1 MENPKQTG
9 GATGSAKIR
18 IPIADVECT
27 ANRKMEK
34 IDELAASISS
44 LGLLQPILLADSGG
58 GKWRVVDGRRRFMA
72 LQSLK
77 REYLEPEEY
86 VWYAGD
92 KDDAAAF
99 VANFARENLT
109 LAEEV
114 EQMRG
119 LFDER
124 FRASIRIGEIARILG
139 RTKQWVALRMN
150 LASLAGQ
157 WRTVLNDREK
167 YPQWTT
173 AMLELI
179 AREPASVQK
188 GLEHMLNNRWTISLA
203 DLKRHL
209 EDEHR
214 NLASAPFDTAKCRTC
229 PRRTGAQQELFAEF
243 ADKQDACLDKACY
256 MRHALA
262 FVKAQKK
269 ARPDLI
275 LIRGTRSDYGS
286 PPYEY
291 AEQMHALG
299 EGSFDEVRAPKK
311 GETPNAL
318 FCTGSEIGRWAVA
331 VKAKPTGKPADAPHE
346 KTLAEREQELKAKRT
361 KLALQKLAA
370 WIESPENTFDAWKT
384 RGHYDEREAHTAAL
398 KLAMWYGFAEIVPGL
413 YRWFR
418 PNFPDEGEFDA
429 RAFSHAS
436 GCIHAALTGEIAS
449 TLADLNLQTGPDI
462 CGLLFL
468 DYDRFFR
475 EAEAE
480 IPAPK
485 SLEIARLRAKA
496 AKKK

>member
-1 MENPKQTG
+1 MSNTQQKKP
-9 GATGSAKIR
+9 
-18 IPIADVECT
+18 IPIDAVECT
-27 ANRKMEK
+27 ANRGASTQGIE
-34 IDELAASISS
+34 ELAANICAM
-44 LGLLQPILLADSGG
+44 GLLQPILLADAGG
-58 GKWRVVDGRRRFMA
+58 GKWRVVDGRRRFAA
-72 LQSLK
+72 LKTLTQELT
-77 REYLEPEEY
+77 PEMY
-86 VWYAGD
+86 TVYHGG

-119 LFDER
+119 MYDGR
-124 FRASIRIGEIARILG
+124 FRASLRIGELARILG
-139 RTKQWVALRMN
+139 RTRQWVALRMN

-157 WRTVLNDREK
+157 WKTVLTDREK
-167 YPQWTT
+167 YPQWTP

-188 GLEHMLNNRWTISLA
+188 GLEYMLNNGWTISLV
-203 DLKRHL
+203 DLKRRL

-243 ADKQDACLDKACY
+243 SDKPDTCLDKACY

-275 LIRGTRSDYGS
+275 LIRGTSSDYGS

-299 EGSFDEVRAPKK
+299 AYSFEKVRAPKK

-318 FCTGSEIGRWAVA
+318 FCTGSEIGRWMVA
-331 VKAKPTGKPADAPHE
+331 VKAKPTGKTADAPHE

-384 RGHYDEREAHTAAL
+384 RGHYDDRKTRATAL

-485 SLEIARLRAKA
+485 SLEIARLRAKSE
-496 AKKK
+496 KKK